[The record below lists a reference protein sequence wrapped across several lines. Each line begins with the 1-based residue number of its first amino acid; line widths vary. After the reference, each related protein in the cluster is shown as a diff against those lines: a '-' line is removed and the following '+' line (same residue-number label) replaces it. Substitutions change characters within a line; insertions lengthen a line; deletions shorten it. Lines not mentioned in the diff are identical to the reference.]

1 MIVHLLCHE
10 WILSQCFLPHSVLSF
25 PHYFGLLSLI
35 LFFSLPLILF
45 FSLPDSFLSLPHSFG
60 LLSLILFYLSPSFFS
75 SLYPILFCLSLIL
88 LGSSHMFFC
97 ISVILSLT
105 YSLLSLSIIIICR
118 SLILFCFWLS
128 FLSRI
133 PQSYLNIISLIVPFS
148 HSVIGFS
155 LLLFPS
161 VSLMLISVSPSLS
174 YQPLPRT
181 LCSLVF

>member
-45 FSLPDSFLSLPHSFG
+45 FSLPDSLLSLPHSFG

-105 YSLLSLSIIIICR
+105 YSLLSLSPT
-118 SLILFCFWLS
+118 LS
-128 FLSRI
+128 SAAPSF
-133 PQSYLNIISLIVPFS
+133 FS
-148 HSVIGFS
+148 V
-155 LLLFPS
+155 
-161 VSLMLISVSPSLS
+161 SLS

-181 LCSLVF
+181 LFSLSHPIPLCLAHVNLSISLTLVSAPSSYSLFSRILDGR

>member
-105 YSLLSLSIIIICR
+105 YSLLSLSP
-118 SLILFCFWLS
+118 SLSSAAPSFFSDSDCLCFLAFPNPISISFLLS
-128 FLSRI
+128 FLFLI
-133 PQSYLNIISLIVPFS
+133 P
-148 HSVIGFS
+148 
-155 LLLFPS
+155 LLA
-161 VSLMLISVSPSLS
+161 SLS
-174 YQPLPRT
+174 FYSPLSRS
-181 LCSLVF
+181 C